1 MASFIFFSNLSIFR
15 GKEKVGGLRGYRE
28 VWGEEGEGQKRDGIR
43 GVKGIFKARMPEPK
57 GL

>member
-28 VWGEEGEGQKRDGIR
+28 VLGEEGEGEKRDGIR
-43 GVKGIFKARMPEPK
+43 TKSVALK
-57 GL
+57 